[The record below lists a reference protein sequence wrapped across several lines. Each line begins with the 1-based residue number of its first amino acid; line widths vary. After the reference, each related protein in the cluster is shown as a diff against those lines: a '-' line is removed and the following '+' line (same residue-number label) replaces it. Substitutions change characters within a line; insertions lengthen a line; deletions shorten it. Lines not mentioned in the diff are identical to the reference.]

1 MDKHTAF
8 EKNVLKIFRDWEYY
22 DVITFPKNITSGWSV
37 INYLNDTIETA
48 DILEQPRSLLIVKR
62 RL

>member
-22 DVITFPKNITSGWSV
+22 DVITFPKNIKCRWSV
-37 INYLNDTIETA
+37 INYLNDSIETA

>member
-22 DVITFPKNITSGWSV
+22 DVITFPKNITCGWSV
-37 INYLNDTIETA
+37 INY
-48 DILEQPRSLLIVKR
+48 
-62 RL
+62 